1 MAVVGV
7 MRCPANHAANDSAE
21 EVAFIREWAAATSW
35 DSTRESLLAEGHC
48 PAPSGCSRGRRYWSA
63 GSPARALP
71 MLRRGVDHRR
81 RARLDVPRHRKA
93 DLPAWPDLVF
103 LVDADV
109 VAELL
114 RAHLA
119 R

>member
-35 DSTRESLLAEGHC
+35 DSYPRK
-48 PAPSGCSRGRRYWSA
+48 
-63 GSPARALP
+63 PARRRPLPRLPRHRAAAAGDDGTGRQAAQHGALP

-93 DLPAWPDLVF
+93 DLHARNLITS
-103 LVDADV
+103 
-109 VAELL
+109 
-114 RAHLA
+114 LA
-119 R
+119 S